1 MSSRIVSP
9 MSFAF
14 VEAQTSQGH
23 PSKIALLNASGL
35 RMLQLLILTIEL
47 LQPLKAQ
54 TGLTTFDPV
63 CAPENANKQQS
74 LGTRKMVGLL
84 SRIAQDALANPSTL
98 GAFQSDALVSK
109 LQSELLTATNLEHSL
124 RLKEKLSLQLL
135 RSGQSEQALIE
146 FEHFLE
152 ANRKL
157 ERVFD
162 WRQRSQYEVHR
173 AMCWLRLAEQEN
185 CLTNHNSDSCLLPI
199 QLGGVYKSQRGS
211 RQAMEILE
219 AHLKKLPGDLQ
230 ARWLLNIAYMTVG
243 EYPQKVPDHLV
254 ISPKVFQSQ
263 YDIKRFQNVA
273 ANVGLDRVGLAG
285 GSIAEDFDGDG
296 YLDIMTSS
304 WDLKGQLQFFHNHG
318 NGTFED
324 HTIAAGLTGL
334 TSGLS
339 IVQTDYN
346 NDGFPDVF
354 IPRGA
359 WQGAAGHHPPSLLRN
374 NGDGTFSD
382 VTEEAGLL
390 SFHPSQAVTWFDF
403 NGDGWL
409 DLFVG
414 NESYEKE
421 IHPCQLYRNNGDGT
435 FTECAEQSGVATI
448 GYIKGVTSGDFNN
461 DGRPD
466 LYLSNKNGPNL
477 LFRNEGPSAPNGGPQ
492 SLWRFTN
499 IAVEAG
505 VTNPYYSFST
515 WFFDYDND
523 GWLDILVTGYSVRDV
538 SDVAADYLGLPNQG
552 EKSKLYRNNR
562 NGTFQDVTVE
572 AGLDKVL
579 LAMGSNF
586 GDLDND
592 GWLDFYLGT
601 GDPEL
606 STLIPNRMFR
616 NQGGQRFQD
625 VTTSGGF
632 GNLQKGHG
640 VSFADIDN
648 DGDQDVF
655 EVVGG
660 AFSGDRAHSVLFLNP
675 GHHNHWITLKLEGVE
690 SNRAA
695 IGAQICITVQTSGGQ
710 RSIYKTVGSGGSFGA
725 SPLRQEIGLGQ
736 AQSIQSITI
745 NWPSSGKLQVL
756 SGVPMDHFYKVREG
770 AKTLDSWPLK
780 SFPIPTT
787 TKSSSLKHHHLTNSP

>member
-1 MSSRIVSP
+1 MVARL
-9 MSFAF
+9 
-14 VEAQTSQGH
+14 AQ
-23 PSKIALLNASGL
+23 IAKE
-35 RMLQLLILTIEL
+35 TI
-47 LQPLKAQ
+47 A
-54 TGLTTFDPV
+54 DPGT
-63 CAPENANKQQS
+63 
-74 LGTRKMVGLL
+74 LGT
-84 SRIAQDALANPSTL
+84 
-98 GAFQSDALVSK
+98 FQSDALAAHLQAK
-109 LQSELLTATNLEHSL
+109 LLKNTDANQTPKL
-124 RLKEKLSLQLL
+124 RQQLSLHLL
-135 RSGQSEQALIE
+135 RSGHSEKALAE
-146 FEHFLE
+146 MELFLST
-152 ANRKL
+152 NREL
-157 ERVFD
+157 GRVFD
-162 WRQRSQYEVHR
+162 WQERSQSEIFR

-185 CLTNHNSDSCLLPI
+185 CLTNHNRDSCLMPI
-199 QLGGVYKSQRGS
+199 QPGGIYKSQRGS
-211 RQAMEILE
+211 RQAISILE
-219 AHLKKLPGDLQ
+219 NHLKTLPGDLQ

-243 EYPQKVPDHLV
+243 DYPQKVPVHLV
-254 ISPKVFQSQ
+254 IPPTVFQSK
-263 YDIKRFQNVA
+263 YDIKRFPNVA

-285 GSIAEDFDGDG
+285 GSITEDFDRDG

-318 NGTFED
+318 DGTFED
-324 HTIAAGLTGL
+324 HTIAAGLTGI

-354 IPRGA
+354 VPRGA

-374 NGDGTFSD
+374 NADGTFSD

-390 SFHPSQAVTWFDF
+390 SFHPSQAAVWFDF

-409 DLFVG
+409 DLFIG
-414 NESYEKE
+414 NESFEQE
-421 IHPCQLYRNNGDGT
+421 IHPCQLYRNNGNGT
-435 FTECAEQSGVATI
+435 FTECAEESGVATV
-448 GYIKGVTSGDFNN
+448 GYIKAVTCGDFNN

-477 LFRNEGPSAPNGGPQ
+477 LFRNGGPTDPTKGRT
-492 SLWRFTN
+492 SPWRFTDV
-499 IAVEAG
+499 ALSAG
-505 VTNPYYSFST
+505 VTNPYYSFPT

-523 GWLDILVTGYSVRDV
+523 GWLDLFVSGYSVRDV

-552 EKSKLYRNNR
+552 EKAKLYHNNKD
-562 NGTFQDVTVE
+562 GTFKDVTIQ
-572 AGLDKVL
+572 AGLDRVL
-579 LAMGSNF
+579 LAMGANY

-616 NQGGQRFQD
+616 NQNGHRFQD

-640 VSFADIDN
+640 VSFADLDN

-660 AFSGDRAHSVLFLNP
+660 AFPGDIGHSVLFLNP
-675 GHHNHWITLKLEGVE
+675 GHGNHWITLNCEGE
-690 SNRAA
+690 TSNRAA
-695 IGAQICITVQTSGGQ
+695 IGARIRVTVQTIDGP

-736 AQSIQSITI
+736 ALSIQSITI
-745 NWPSSGKLQVL
+745 HWPSSGQSQELP
-756 SGVPMDHFYKVREG
+756 GVPMDRFYKVREG
-770 AKTLDSWPLK
+770 SKSLEPWVLK
-780 SFPIPTT
+780 SFHIPTSA
-787 TKSSSLKHHHLTNSP
+787 KANNDHHHHPATTP